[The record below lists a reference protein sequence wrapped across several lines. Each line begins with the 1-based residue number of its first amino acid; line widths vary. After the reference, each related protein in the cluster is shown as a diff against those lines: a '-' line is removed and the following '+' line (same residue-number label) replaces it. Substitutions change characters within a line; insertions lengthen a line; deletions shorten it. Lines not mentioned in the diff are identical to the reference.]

1 MSCVALC
8 IAVILDLVEP
18 CRSLRIC
25 CVQGDVT
32 LRVDLATV
40 PDGTDRPFPWEEGA
54 MKGLCPVAVEEL
66 KRLVD
71 RVGAGGQYRTVLG
84 M

>member
-1 MSCVALC
+1 VNCNLALP
-8 IAVILDLVEP
+8 AV
-18 CRSLRIC
+18 SYASY

-40 PDGTDRPFPWEEGA
+40 ANETGQPFPWEEGA
-54 MKGLCPVAVEEL
+54 RKGLCAVAVEEL
-66 KRLVD
+66 KGLVD
-71 RVGAGGQYRTVLG
+71 RVGAGAQYRTVLG